1 MEKIVVV
8 TKGKENDHTL
18 IELLKALFP
27 ECEIRTVSLN
37 SEGLE
42 TCPNDSSSGH
52 SKTDERG
59 GSHGKHLDH
68 R

>member
-1 MEKIVVV
+1 VEKIVVV
-8 TKGKENDHTL
+8 TKGTDEDRGL

-27 ECEIRTVSLN
+27 ECEIRIVSLN

-42 TCPNDSSSGH
+42 TCTNHSLSGH
-52 SKTDERG
+52 SKTDARG
-59 GSHGKHLDH
+59 DSHGKHFDH

>member
-1 MEKIVVV
+1 MEKIMVV
-8 TKGKENDHTL
+8 TKETDNDHTL

-27 ECEIRTVSLN
+27 ECEICTASLN

-42 TCPNDSSSGH
+42 TCPNDSLSRRSR
-52 SKTDERG
+52 TDARE
-59 GSHGKHLDH
+59 GSHGKHFDH

>member
-1 MEKIVVV
+1 VEKIVVV
-8 TKGKENDHTL
+8 TKGTNKDRGL

-42 TCPNDSSSGH
+42 TCPNDSLSGH
-52 SKTDERG
+52 TKTDTKG
-59 GSHGKHLDH
+59 DSHGKHFDH

>member
-18 IELLKALFP
+18 IELLNALFP
-27 ECEIRTVSLN
+27 ECEIRIVSLN

-42 TCPNDSSSGH
+42 TCTNDSLSGH
-52 SKTDERG
+52 SKTDARG
-59 GSHGKHLDH
+59 GSHGKHFDH

>member
-8 TKGKENDHTL
+8 TKGTNKDRGL

-27 ECEIRTVSLN
+27 ECVIRTVSLN

-42 TCPNDSSSGH
+42 TCPNDSLSGH
-52 SKTDERG
+52 SKTDARG
-59 GSHGKHLDH
+59 GSHGKHFDH

>member
-37 SEGLE
+37 SEGIE
-42 TCPNDSSSGH
+42 TCPDDSLSGQ
-52 SKTDERG
+52 SKTDAKG
-59 GSHGKHLDH
+59 GSHGKHFDH

>member
-8 TKGKENDHTL
+8 TKGTNKDRGL

-27 ECEIRTVSLN
+27 ECVIRTVSLN
-37 SEGLE
+37 SEGIE
-42 TCPNDSSSGH
+42 TCPDDSLSGQ
-52 SKTDERG
+52 SKTDAKG
-59 GSHGKHLDH
+59 GSHGKHFDH